1 MRVDQ
6 DTCIGCGECLP
17 YCPVGVISL
26 VDGVA
31 VADQD
36 GCVECRVC
44 TRAFSCPTD
53 ANLVNRAIEDIKAG
67 RTTAAAAAKE
77 IARPC
82 ACGCFNTTRAAELLQ
97 KAASA

>member
-1 MRVDQ
+1 MQVDQ

-53 ANLVNRAIEDIKAG
+53 SMIQLSAEELGFPNGSPAVAQRQDQRG
-67 RTTAAAAAKE
+67 
-77 IARPC
+77 ARP
-82 ACGCFNTTRAAELLQ
+82 ADRAGLSETW
-97 KAASA
+97 S